1 MRYDARWQRRIARE
15 VMIEVLDGRAVA
27 REAIERRTV
36 RVRRHVAHRDAVAGT
51 RVDAVEKRDVPL
63 RSGDEDG
70 IARVR
75 ETELDDGADAV
86 RVAVEDVVVHA
97 RDDTTSG
104 SYCATSASATISA
117 MSRTAMLSASGI
129 AFAASVIMT
138 VQ

>member
-1 MRYDARWQRRIARE
+1 MQVTVDQDSRAHAGGGVDVRYDARWQRRIARE

-86 RVAVEDVVVHA
+86 RVAVEDDPQMHGV
-97 RDDTTSG
+97 D
-104 SYCATSASATISA
+104 
-117 MSRTAMLSASGI
+117 
-129 AFAASVIMT
+129 
-138 VQ
+138 